1 MTTAAATT
9 SGIDDLRTRIAA
21 VQARFTELGLR
32 AARAAAD
39 VAVVGMPPSERLLRK
54 VCSECKER
62 YEAEEATL
70 VTHGYVGRGA
80 GKVTLAKGRGCA
92 TCSQTGYKGRVAIY
106 EIMPIT
112 REVKDLVLQSAPPVE
127 ITKVARDQGMRTL
140 RESALQKVADGVTTL
155 DEVLRVTAE

>member
-1 MTTAAATT
+1 M
-9 SGIDDLRTRIAA
+9 
-21 VQARFTELGLR
+21 
-32 AARAAAD
+32 
-39 VAVVGMPPSERLLRK
+39 
-54 VCSECKER
+54 
-62 YEAEEATL
+62 
-70 VTHGYVGRGA
+70 
-80 GKVTLAKGRGCA
+80 
-92 TCSQTGYKGRVAIY
+92 AIY